1 MHLDVD
7 QAQPLSTGAHV
18 KRHIVQP
25 RSQPILCKHRVISL
39 AVYAGLEPSSRF
51 SSSAT
56 SPEGAKHLYDF
67 AASTRSLLN
76 MRYDKTGSGWGRGD
90 AVWAPKPREIS
101 RRNARGTQLAA
112 ALTKATGVKQDS
124 LDDQLAQAKV
134 QAELDQ
140 DEVDNAK
147 QELTRAGAAD
157 CNAYRYASE

>member
-1 MHLDVD
+1 MDLAFAGSRVGSPN
-7 QAQPLSTGAHV
+7 APGGIE
-18 KRHIVQP
+18 R
-25 RSQPILCKHRVISL
+25 RSE
-39 AVYAGLEPSSRF
+39 ADPSQ
-51 SSSAT
+51 
-56 SPEGAKHLYDF
+56 
-67 AASTRSLLN
+67 
-76 MRYDKTGSGWGRGD
+76 
-90 AVWAPKPREIS
+90 APKPREIS
-101 RRNARGTQLAA
+101 RRNARVTQLAA